1 MYIAIYL
8 VIYYLLLPT
17 LPCNLLLIFC
27 FLTLILSVKKFWTS
41 VKMWQNYGH
50 EFVASLFLPTL
61 WSGACK
67 LQYSAVQ
74 ISRLLTR
81 LRLCE
86 YFRRISKYLFV
97 HLNLFLYRRIGK
109 WPNIKRSFTS
119 TYDHETITF
128 LNWRSFYHTN
138 NRQSSQY
145 IALTTVTQKH
155 RTYDCPCTSN

>member
-41 VKMWQNYGH
+41 VKIWQNYGH

-61 WSGACK
+61 WS
-67 LQYSAVQ
+67 LQITIQCCANIPLTYSLAVMWVFPSNFKILVRPSKSVF
-74 ISRLLTR
+74 ISQYWEMT
-81 LRLCE
+81 E
-86 YFRRISKYLFV
+86 HQAKFHK
-97 HLNLFLYRRIGK
+97 HL
-109 WPNIKRSFTS
+109 
-119 TYDHETITF
+119 YDHETITF